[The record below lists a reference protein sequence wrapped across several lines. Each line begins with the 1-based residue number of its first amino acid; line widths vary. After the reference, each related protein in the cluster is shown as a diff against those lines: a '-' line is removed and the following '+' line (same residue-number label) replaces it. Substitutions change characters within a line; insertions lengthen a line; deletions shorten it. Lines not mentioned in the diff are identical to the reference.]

1 VSRIKIATFSF
12 LFFSFLSFPLLSDL
26 FKDLL
31 IEWCIGLRVQS
42 NTQVSNKKIRAVNQ
56 KLIACRQIEKK
67 ENLKCRE
74 EINVMERKLDCAILS
89 LSHTHRLALSICFC
103 HLQQFEEVSVY
114 NSNYSSQF
122 QFQLIAMSLIFLK
135 QFYTYYKYDKEG
147 IFFH

>member
-1 VSRIKIATFSF
+1 M
-12 LFFSFLSFPLLSDL
+12 PSDREKGE
-26 FKDLL
+26 F
-31 IEWCIGLRVQS
+31 EMPWR
-42 NTQVSNKKIRAVNQ
+42 NKCDGKEIRLCNS
-56 KLIACRQIEKK
+56 
-67 ENLKCRE
+67 
-74 EINVMERKLDCAILS
+74 LS

-147 IFFH
+147 IFFHWFADFD